1 MSNFIYNDSFN
12 NGDREPIQFNFENKK
27 GGVSSKAIALTCI
40 LCCIASV
47 LFGCFIGLWAY
58 GRYFGGED
66 NTQAPAPN
74 VVYTNNNFVSAEVNP
89 VISELNTESG
99 ETRAD
104 IIARIKDSV
113 VEIRTQSVVSFQGY
127 ISSGAGS
134 GVIVSDYSCKDEDSG
149 ETIEKGYYIITNAHV
164 IEDAINSDKSTITV
178 ILTDGTEYEA
188 GLVGSDTISDIAV
201 IKIKEEKKLTCAV
214 FANKDYN
221 LRVGDEVIAI
231 GNPLGQLGGTV
242 TNGYVSALDREIEV
256 EGNKMRLLQTDAPIN
271 PGNSGGGL
279 FNLRGELIGIVNA
292 KSAGTDIEG
301 LGFAIPASNAYK
313 IYNDFVNLGY
323 VEGRSTIFAEYVT
336 YSNGATSY
344 ATVTK
349 VLKRDDGDNSSRLQ
363 VNDRIKGVI
372 IDGERISITSAAQ
385 LDSIISSLEIG
396 TELTLIVSRGFS
408 SGTVTV
414 TIYEYYI

>member
-1 MSNFIYNDSFN
+1 MSNFIYNDNFN
-12 NGDREPIQFNFENKK
+12 NSDREPIHFNFENKK
-27 GGVSSKAIALTCI
+27 KGSGSKVIALTCI

-47 LFGCFIGLWAY
+47 LLGCFIGLWIHNNY
-58 GRYFGGED
+58 LGGAESS
-66 NTQAPAPN
+66 QSPAPN
-74 VVYTNNNFVSAEVNP
+74 VVYTNNNFVSTEINP
-89 VISELNTESG
+89 VVSELNSKSG

-104 IIARIKDSV
+104 VIAKIKDSV
-113 VEIRTQSVVSFQGY
+113 VEIRTQSVVSYQGY
-127 ISSGAGS
+127 IKSGAGS
-134 GVIVSDYSCKDEDSG
+134 GVIISDYTCKDEDSG
-149 ETIEKGYYIITNAHV
+149 EIIEKGYYIITNAHV
-164 IEDAINSDKSTITV
+164 IEDAINSNKSTITV
-178 ILTDGTEYEA
+178 SLTDGTEYDA

-201 IKIKEEKKLTCAV
+201 LKIKEEKQLTCAV
-214 FANKDYN
+214 FANEDYD

-256 EGNKMRLLQTDAPIN
+256 EGIKMRLLQTDAPIN

-301 LGFAIPASNAYK
+301 LGFAIPASDAYK
-313 IYNDFVNLGY
+313 IYHDFVNLGY
-323 VEGRSTIFAEYVT
+323 VQGRPTIFAEYVT

-349 VLKRDDGDNSSRLQ
+349 VLKKDTGDNSSKLQ
-363 VNDRIKGVI
+363 VNDRIRGVI

-396 TELTLIVSRGFS
+396 SELTLIVSRGFS
-408 SGTVTV
+408 NGTVTV